1 MNTQVNT
8 FPDKV
13 KIKADLAHFSV
24 CKLSADD
31 SQGAMTHSNR
41 SRTWTVTSLNKQVP
55 SCVIVGVSTPNRLNL
70 VNETSNE
77 IVKKVDLPGSIVHV
91 AIHDNFFN
99 NGQILAIYEDQHNPL
114 KLKACIVKYDVDKK
128 SARRYPDITLDTA
141 SAGQVYYINS
151 TGEKVK
157 SSKLD
162 TQDIFSLSTVML
174 GDFPMTPE
182 EFFNN
187 GCKDL
192 TRCLTHFGFRNWSGA
207 DENSVTS
214 EHVMARNLSSLRM
227 VQFFKYKNSGYVNKF
242 LQLSEL
248 KLPSRYR
255 RGNCLI
261 SSSDA
266 ASLSNKF
273 VHTSQ
278 KTLLEISSNQNWMAM
293 LLRGCDSLHVKKESY
308 GFFPYRTPSIRYS
321 EYNLEKSMML
331 FSLPDNTSSLS
342 CSKNKLYIA
351 VDNEVRV
358 FDDFQRVY
366 TEAVSTNRGVITEDK
381 RKATVKSLLPTDQ
394 ADITYFSRAWEDL
407 LSRDYVGSL
416 DDASELNLGDPSY
429 VYTFNDENIIKVKAH
444 GADPFEMLCVHTAN
458 FKETS
463 ENRKHKADTL
473 YVYLAG
479 RLVFKKSFSNAVS
492 DFKPYVVSVIE
503 EGIRDNCF
511 SGTAVKEICID
522 VCLDEKTLMSF
533 DVFPERSTVSVR
545 DIQREQV
552 QTRTVSAPQL
562 SRFID
567 F

>member
-114 KLKACIVKYDVDKK
+114 KLKACIVKYDADKK

-141 SAGQVYYINS
+141 SAGQVYYTNS

-192 TRCLTHFGFRNWSGA
+192 TRCLTYFGFRNWSGA